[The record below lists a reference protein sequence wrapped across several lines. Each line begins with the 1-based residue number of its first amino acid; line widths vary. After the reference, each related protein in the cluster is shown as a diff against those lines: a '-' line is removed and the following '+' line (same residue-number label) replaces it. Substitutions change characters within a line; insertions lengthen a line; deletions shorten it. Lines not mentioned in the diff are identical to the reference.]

1 MPATALLT
9 AVVVPAPTVATTA
22 TTGYR
27 EMRPAGHCRPIDHH
41 PMRPCATHHRIE
53 LRSASGWSLLTGR
66 AREERGVTVR
76 LLDRFFKPTV
86 ARLVAECIE
95 EERVDA
101 LYRYRVHSDPAR
113 LTIHP
118 TAVVNNA
125 IFNTGGGRI
134 TVGEYVFFGHNVCI
148 LAGVHEVDK
157 FGLERQRAIPRSGYD
172 VEIGEGAWLAT
183 NVMVA
188 GPVKIGAHAVVGGG
202 SVVRKDVEPYAVVA
216 GNPAR
221 LIRYLTPPEDHR
233 QGHGD

>member
-1 MPATALLT
+1 M
-9 AVVVPAPTVATTA
+9 
-22 TTGYR
+22 
-27 EMRPAGHCRPIDHH
+27 
-41 PMRPCATHHRIE
+41 
-53 LRSASGWSLLTGR
+53 
-66 AREERGVTVR
+66 R
-76 LLDRFFKPTV
+76 LLDRLLKPTV
-86 ARLVAECIE
+86 DRLIAAYIK

-113 LTIHP
+113 LSIHP

-148 LAGVHEVDK
+148 LAGVHEVNK

-172 VEIGEGAWLAT
+172 IEIGEGAWLAT

-188 GPVKIGAHAVVGGG
+188 GPVKIGAHAVIGGG

-221 LIRYLTPPEDHR
+221 FIRYLTPPDGHR
-233 QGHGD
+233 AERGD